1 MLGKKWKSLSPS
13 ERSPFV
19 QEAENLR
26 VKHMHD
32 YPHYKYRPRRR
43 KKDKTLN
50 EKSKPAKLNKAQIET
65 PEPSPNTYQESEVYH
80 ASTEFKSSYTT
91 TTQYLPTPDVS
102 PSDASLSD
110 ANYHGWYFKCL

>member
-1 MLGKKWKSLSPS
+1 MIA
-13 ERSPFV
+13 V
-19 QEAENLR
+19 CIQCA
-26 VKHMHD
+26 
-32 YPHYKYRPRRR
+32 

-80 ASTEFKSSYTT
+80 ASTEFKNPYTT

-110 ANYHGWYFKCL
+110 ANYHGWYFNAYKCLNAYNA